1 MIRSALFS
9 LLVLAP
15 QLPLRAAPPLLAPPP
30 VVQRQ
35 GQALLTGGALCP
47 ALQSAL
53 ETAVGPEQRVWSVSV
68 LDQRGQLL
76 ADLNGGVPRVP
87 ASNQKLVSTAFALD
101 RLGPDFRLKT
111 QLLRH
116 ADGTLEIVGEGD
128 PDLSIAEIQKF
139 AMVAL
144 GQGGSRTPASV
155 SAAPVQLMVREEPRQ
170 RWWPAD
176 WEPAD
181 RSYAY
186 GAPITRLA
194 LTSNALHMAVMDP
207 AARLERI
214 LNSTILQQGGQIH
227 LQMVDQ
233 QAREAATARSDEA
246 SVVLHSEDSAPM
258 HALLSL
264 ANTESHNFTAEV
276 LMREAA
282 DAWDVNRAALATTRW
297 MQTQGLPMSG
307 LRVRDGSGLSRGNR
321 LTSRSLSVLLWR
333 MAQHPLAAYYQASMA
348 IAGQRGTL
356 RNFYRG
362 TSLQGRFWGKTGTLT
377 GVRSISGILE
387 TADGPRYVS
396 MISNGAYAPN
406 SVMGQILLA
415 NQRVSRCPAWNADVM
430 PRDGRD

>member
-144 GQGGSRTPASV
+144 GLGGSSTPGQCFS
-155 SAAPVQLMVREEPRQ
+155 SAC
-170 RWWPAD
+170 
-176 WEPAD
+176 
-181 RSYAY
+181 
-186 GAPITRLA
+186 
-194 LTSNALHMAVMDP
+194 
-207 AARLERI
+207 
-214 LNSTILQQGGQIH
+214 
-227 LQMVDQ
+227 
-233 QAREAATARSDEA
+233 
-246 SVVLHSEDSAPM
+246 SA
-258 HALLSL
+258 
-264 ANTESHNFTAEV
+264 
-276 LMREAA
+276 
-282 DAWDVNRAALATTRW
+282 
-297 MQTQGLPMSG
+297 
-307 LRVRDGSGLSRGNR
+307 DGSGGT
-321 LTSRSLSVLLWR
+321 TSALV
-333 MAQHPLAAYYQASMA
+333 AS
-348 IAGQRGTL
+348 
-356 RNFYRG
+356 
-362 TSLQGRFWGKTGTLT
+362 
-377 GVRSISGILE
+377 
-387 TADGPRYVS
+387 
-396 MISNGAYAPN
+396 
-406 SVMGQILLA
+406 
-415 NQRVSRCPAWNADVM
+415 
-430 PRDGRD
+430 